1 MMPADFILL
10 TKLFLFWISEWY
22 IALVVLLFMFAGFE
36 AGFRMGIK
44 SPAVRDEKR
53 RNVVAN
59 FQVGL
64 ISLLGLMIAFTFAMA
79 VSRFDDGR
87 TLLAEETDALETAY
101 YRCDLLPDSTRM
113 KLHDVLRE
121 YIDIRLLFYQPR
133 LDESK
138 VLDVNRQTRK
148 IQNKLWSY
156 APEITKELPDYLAAV
171 VLESLNKL
179 INASNKRYIAMENHV
194 PEPIFFLLFLIS
206 VLTNVAV
213 GYSCGIAADRHIFFT
228 VLFSFCVCTIL
239 LVIMDLDR
247 PRRGLILVSQE
258 SLIELKK
265 EIKKKEM

>member
-1 MMPADFILL
+1 MMPDDFILL
-10 TKLFLFWISEWY
+10 TKMFLFWIGEWY
-22 IALVVLLFMFAGFE
+22 IALVVLILMFAGFE

-44 SPAVRDEKR
+44 SLAVNDEKR
-53 RNVVAN
+53 RNVVTN

-79 VSRFDDGR
+79 VARFDDGR
-87 TLLAEETDALETAY
+87 TLMAEETDALETAY
-101 YRCDLLPDSTRM
+101 FRCDLLPDSTRM
-113 KLHDVLRE
+113 KLHNVLRE

-138 VLDVNRQTRK
+138 VLNVNRQTRK
-148 IQNKLWSY
+148 IQNRLWSY
-156 APEITKELPDYLAAV
+156 APEITKGLPDYLAAG
-171 VLESLNKL
+171 VLESLNHL
-179 INASNKRYIAMENHV
+179 INVSNKRYIAMENHV
-194 PEPIFFLLFLIS
+194 PELIFFLLFLIS

-228 VLFSFCVCTIL
+228 IIFSFCVCTIL

-247 PRRGLILVSQE
+247 PRRGLIRVSQE

-265 EIKKKEM
+265 DVEKKKE